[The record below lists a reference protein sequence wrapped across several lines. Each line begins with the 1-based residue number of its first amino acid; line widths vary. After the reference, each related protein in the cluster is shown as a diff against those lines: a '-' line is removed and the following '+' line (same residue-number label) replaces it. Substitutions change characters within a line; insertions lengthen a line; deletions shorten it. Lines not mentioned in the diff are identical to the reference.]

1 MIMVIYPFCGGR
13 IIIMMRIRLFDN
25 NNLLRKEIRRRLRTY
40 SDKLYPGGG
49 LATALS
55 CESSL
60 VAIAG

>member
-40 SDKLYPGGG
+40 SDKLYPGEG
-49 LATALS
+49 LAAALS